1 MSQPLNIEEMRQMH
15 DENAIREIL
24 LTALHESVCQV
35 IFTKKSG
42 EERLMECSLRTEDI
56 PEDKRPKPR
65 VEGSEPPSYTDAAI
79 RVFDTEKQAW
89 RSFRVDSVKQIKQI
103 PNEVQLELL

>member
-1 MSQPLNIEEMRQMH
+1 MSQSVNIEEMRQAH
-15 DENAIREIL
+15 DLESIREIL

-35 IFTKKSG
+35 LFTKVSG

-56 PEDKRPKPR
+56 PEEKRPKPR
-65 VEGSEPPSYTDAAI
+65 EEGAKEPAYSDATI

-103 PNEVQLELL
+103 PNEIQLDLL